1 MRIESPVSRKAL
13 ATSASSFIEISNLAP
28 SFRRDAKDAKGMRE
42 EGGSWQPAAGSWQ
55 QIKN

>member
-1 MRIESPVSRKAL
+1 
-13 ATSASSFIEISNLAP
+13 
-28 SFRRDAKDAKGMRE
+28 MRE